1 MKKTQLLVERDNS
14 LRGTVLADF
23 APLGAS
29 VVLLS
34 AQIAAEGCLGP

>member
-1 MKKTQLLVERDNS
+1 MNTQLLVERDNS
-14 LRGTVLADF
+14 LPRAVPADF

-34 AQIAAEGCLGP
+34 AQIAAEGRFGA